1 MKKKVYWLG
10 FSILLLSVIF
20 ISLYFKSIEKS
31 PLDTDITAIN
41 NNHDANKKIKLALKD
56 YNKDKKA
63 EIISSFDTKENIIAI
78 SFEGISNN
86 EITKEVLSLLDKYNV
101 KSTFFASGVEVA
113 EDSDLINYIEKNG
126 HSIGSLGLSDKKHME
141 ELTKD
146 ELITDFIKANKI
158 LETITGNKSI
168 LLKGSSTTYNDTVLA
183 SAYAAGNKFVVDSKN
198 YLSYQ
203 SFKNYE
209 EAQGYVKSLKKGEIV
224 SVKLEGVLDES
235 EYTKKEEKPA
245 IDKED
250 GIEKKEE
257 EIIKYASILEVVEW
271 LCQAINED
279 GRTTVLLDNYNDLEK
294 SDERTMFIKNNLI
307 SNNFLNNKPSKN
319 NSENSNSG
327 DNSSENNSVDFSN
340 INFNKLIKDNK
351 KLLAENISRFYTTQ
365 EAVAYTFRGISD
377 KESLDLALL
386 ALSITNTKGTFFVT
400 KKEILEYPDRIEK
413 ILSYGNEIG
422 NGGVTAN
429 SNILNKSAE
438 EVAKEIYEVD
448 KMLKDRG
455 IYTNAYMSGFGYY
468 DSEIREAVS
477 AVRDIEG
484 LGKYELITYT
494 KAPIISKYEGKDSDY
509 ILNDY
514 LNPDIYTSLSKGEIV
529 YFRLDSGLVDKNVI
543 YKLMTEITFK
553 YVKYGYTKMYN
564 ASIGDY
570 ELKAKQLGY
579 SVVTISNLQN
589 NYESESGYGR
599 YELLKNSHSLQRK
612 SMEEALNLVNERY
625 IGNEFVEL
633 DGFTDEEKS
642 KLDQEGTIDTNGEDV
657 IFFTFDDWGGDTIVN
672 DILDVL
678 DKHKVKGS
686 FFTISKYIDD
696 NSGISNSNPNLLR
709 TIALKDHD
717 IGSHNYNHEILEED
731 KNLLID
737 SLGKSYDSMA
747 NVIGDLNSL
756 KPYFRPPTL
765 YVNKDGLLAVF
776 ESGYDYSISG
786 NISTHDYE
794 AESPIEIIN
803 NFESQLQDGKGNIVV
818 MHMNNQSYYTAM
830 ALDIFLTNNENGVY
844 GKKYKIAKLSDYLK

>member
-1 MKKKVYWLG
+1 MKKKVYWIGLC
-10 FSILLLSVIF
+10 IVLLSVFF
-20 ISLYFKSIEKS
+20 ISLYFKFIEKS
-31 PLDTDITAIN
+31 PLNTDITAIN
-41 NNHDANKKIKLALKD
+41 SNYDTSKKIKLALKD

-78 SFEGISNN
+78 SFEGIRNN
-86 EITKEVLSLLDKYNV
+86 EITKEVLSLLNKYNV
-101 KSTFFASGVEVA
+101 KSTFFVSGVEAA
-113 EDSDLINYIEKNG
+113 EDSDLVNSIKKSG

-141 ELTKD
+141 ELTKE
-146 ELITDFIKANKI
+146 ELISDFTKANKI

-183 SAYAAGNKFVVDSKN
+183 SAYASGNEFVVDSKN

-203 SFKNYE
+203 SFQNYE

-245 IDKED
+245 IDKEA
-250 GIEKKEE
+250 GIEKKDE

-279 GRTTVLLDNYNDLEK
+279 GRTTILLDNYNELEK
-294 SDERTMFIKNNLI
+294 SDGRTMFIRNDLI
-307 SNNFLNNKPSKN
+307 SNNSSNNKPSNN

-327 DNSSENNSVDFSN
+327 DNSIDISN

-365 EAVAYTFRGISD
+365 EAVAYTFRGISN

-455 IYTNAYMSGFGYY
+455 IYTNAYMSGFGYS

-477 AVRDIEG
+477 AVRNIEG
-484 LGKYELITYT
+484 LGKYELITYS

-529 YFRLDSGLVDKNVI
+529 YFRLDSGLVDQKVI
-543 YKLMTEITFK
+543 YELMIGITFK
-553 YVKYGYTKMYN
+553 YVNFGYAKMYD

-570 ELKAKQLGY
+570 KLRSKPLGY

-589 NYESESGYGR
+589 NYEGESGYGR
-599 YELLKNSHSLQRK
+599 YELLINSHSLQRK

-633 DGFTDEEKS
+633 DGFTEEEKS
-642 KLDQEGTIDTNGEDV
+642 RLDQEGTIDTNGEDV

-672 DILDVL
+672 EILDVL

-709 TIALKDHD
+709 TIALKGHD

-747 NVIGDLNSL
+747 NVIGDLDSL

-776 ESGYDYSISG
+776 ESGFDYSISG

-794 AESPIEIIN
+794 ATSPIEIIN

-830 ALDIFLTNNENGVY
+830 ALDIFLTNNENGLY

>member
-1 MKKKVYWLG
+1 
-10 FSILLLSVIF
+10 
-20 ISLYFKSIEKS
+20 
-31 PLDTDITAIN
+31 
-41 NNHDANKKIKLALKD
+41 
-56 YNKDKKA
+56 
-63 EIISSFDTKENIIAI
+63 
-78 SFEGISNN
+78 
-86 EITKEVLSLLDKYNV
+86 
-101 KSTFFASGVEVA
+101 
-113 EDSDLINYIEKNG
+113 
-126 HSIGSLGLSDKKHME
+126 
-141 ELTKD
+141 
-146 ELITDFIKANKI
+146 
-158 LETITGNKSI
+158 
-168 LLKGSSTTYNDTVLA
+168 
-183 SAYAAGNKFVVDSKN
+183 
-198 YLSYQ
+198 
-203 SFKNYE
+203 
-209 EAQGYVKSLKKGEIV
+209 
-224 SVKLEGVLDES
+224 
-235 EYTKKEEKPA
+235 
-245 IDKED
+245 
-250 GIEKKEE
+250 
-257 EIIKYASILEVVEW
+257 
-271 LCQAINED
+271 
-279 GRTTVLLDNYNDLEK
+279 
-294 SDERTMFIKNNLI
+294 
-307 SNNFLNNKPSKN
+307 
-319 NSENSNSG
+319 
-327 DNSSENNSVDFSN
+327 
-340 INFNKLIKDNK
+340 
-351 KLLAENISRFYTTQ
+351 
-365 EAVAYTFRGISD
+365 
-377 KESLDLALL
+377 
-386 ALSITNTKGTFFVT
+386 
-400 KKEILEYPDRIEK
+400 
-413 ILSYGNEIG
+413 
-422 NGGVTAN
+422 
-429 SNILNKSAE
+429 
-438 EVAKEIYEVD
+438 
-448 KMLKDRG
+448 
-455 IYTNAYMSGFGYY
+455 
-468 DSEIREAVS
+468 
-477 AVRDIEG
+477 
-484 LGKYELITYT
+484 
-494 KAPIISKYEGKDSDY
+494 
-509 ILNDY
+509 
-514 LNPDIYTSLSKGEIV
+514 
-529 YFRLDSGLVDKNVI
+529 
-543 YKLMTEITFK
+543 
-553 YVKYGYTKMYN
+553 MYN
-564 ASIGDY
+564 SSIGDY

-657 IFFTFDDWGGDTIVN
+657 IFFTFDDWGGDTIIN

-709 TIALKDHD
+709 TIAIKGHD

>member
-10 FSILLLSVIF
+10 VGIVLLSI
-20 ISLYFKSIEKS
+20 ISISFYFKFIEKR
-31 PLDTDITAIN
+31 PLNTDITASNSNYDASN
-41 NNHDANKKIKLALKD
+41 NIKLALKD
-56 YNKDKKA
+56 YNKEKKA
-63 EIISSFDTKENIIAI
+63 EVISSFDTKDNFIAI

-86 EITKEVLSLLDKYNV
+86 EITKEVLSLLNKYNV
-101 KSTFFASGVEVA
+101 KSTFFVSGVEAA
-113 EDSDLINYIEKNG
+113 EDSDLVNSIKKSG

-141 ELTKD
+141 ELIKE
-146 ELITDFIKANKI
+146 ELITDFTKANKI

-168 LLKGSSTTYNDTVLA
+168 LLKGSSTTYTDTVLA
-183 SAYAAGNKFVVDSKN
+183 AAYASGNQFVVDSKN

-209 EAQGYVKSLKKGEIV
+209 EAQGYIKSLKKGEIV
-224 SVKLEGVLDES
+224 SVKLKGVLDES

-245 IDKED
+245 IDKEA
-250 GIEKKEE
+250 GIEKKVE

-279 GRTTVLLDNYNDLEK
+279 GRTTILLDNYNELEK
-294 SDERTMFIKNNLI
+294 SDGRTMFIRNDLI
-307 SNNFLNNKPSKN
+307 SNNSSNNKPSNN

-327 DNSSENNSVDFSN
+327 DNSIDISN

-377 KESLDLALL
+377 KESFDLALL

-429 SNILNKSAE
+429 SIILNKSAE

-455 IYTNAYMSGFGYY
+455 IYTNAYMSGFGYS

-543 YKLMTEITFK
+543 YKLMTGITFK
-553 YVKYGYTKMYN
+553 YVKYGYAKVYN

-570 ELKAKQLGY
+570 ELRSKPLGY

-589 NYESESGYGR
+589 NYESESSFGR

-633 DGFTDEEKS
+633 DGFTEEEKS
-642 KLDQEGTIDTNGEDV
+642 RLDQEGTIDTNGEDV

-709 TIALKDHD
+709 TIALKGHD

-747 NVIGDLNSL
+747 NVIGDLDSL

-776 ESGYDYSISG
+776 ESGFDYSISG

-794 AESPIEIIN
+794 ATSPIEIIN

-830 ALDIFLTNNENGVY
+830 ALDIFLTNNENGLY

>member
-1 MKKKVYWLG
+1 MKKKVYWIGLC
-10 FSILLLSVIF
+10 IVLLSVFF
-20 ISLYFKSIEKS
+20 ISLYFKFIEKS
-31 PLDTDITAIN
+31 PLNMDITAIN
-41 NNHDANKKIKLALKD
+41 SNYDTSKKIKLALKD

-86 EITKEVLSLLDKYNV
+86 EITKEVLSLLNKYNV
-101 KSTFFASGVEVA
+101 KSTFFASGVEAA
-113 EDSDLINYIEKNG
+113 EDSDLINSIEKNG

-146 ELITDFIKANKI
+146 ELITDFTKANKI

-183 SAYAAGNKFVVDSKN
+183 SAYASGNEFVVDSKN

-203 SFKNYE
+203 SFQNYE
-209 EAQGYVKSLKKGEIV
+209 EAQGYIKSLKKGEIV

-245 IDKED
+245 IDKEA
-250 GIEKKEE
+250 GIEKKDE

-294 SDERTMFIKNNLI
+294 SDGRTMFIRNDFI
-307 SNNFLNNKPSKN
+307 SNNSLNNKPSKN

-327 DNSSENNSVDFSN
+327 DNSIDLSN

-351 KLLAENISRFYTTQ
+351 NLLAENISRFYTTQ

-377 KESLDLALL
+377 RGSLDLALI

-429 SNILNKSAE
+429 SDILNKSAE
-438 EVAKEIYEVD
+438 EIAKEIYEVD

-455 IYTNAYMSGFGYY
+455 IYTNAYMSGFGYS

-477 AVRDIEG
+477 AVRNIEG
-484 LGKYELITYT
+484 LGKYELITYS

-529 YFRLDSGLVDKNVI
+529 YFRLDSGLVDQKVI
-543 YKLMTEITFK
+543 YELMIGITFK
-553 YVKYGYTKMYN
+553 YVNFGYAKMYD

-570 ELKAKQLGY
+570 KLRSKPLGY

-599 YELLKNSHSLQRK
+599 YELLKNSHSLKRR
-612 SMEEALNLVNERY
+612 SIEESLNLVNERY
-625 IGNEFVEL
+625 IGNEFVDL
-633 DGFTDEEKS
+633 DGFTAEEKD

-672 DILDVL
+672 EILDVL

-696 NSGISNSNPNLLR
+696 NSGMSNSNPNLLR
-709 TIALKDHD
+709 TIALKGHD

-731 KNLLID
+731 KNVLID
-737 SLGKSYDSMA
+737 SLGMSYDSMA
-747 NVIGDLNSL
+747 NVIGDLDSL

-776 ESGYDYSISG
+776 ESGFDYSISG

-803 NFESQLQDGKGNIVV
+803 SFERQLQDGKGNIVV

-844 GKKYKIAKLSDYLK
+844 GKKYNIAKLSDYLK

>member
-10 FSILLLSVIF
+10 LCIVLLSIIF
-20 ISLYFKSIEKS
+20 ISLYFKFIKKN
-31 PLDTDITAIN
+31 PLNTDITAIN
-41 NNHDANKKIKLALKD
+41 SNYDASKNIKLALKD

-86 EITKEVLSLLDKYNV
+86 EITKEVLNLLNKYNV
-101 KSTFFASGVEVA
+101 KSTFFVSGVESA
-113 EDSDLINYIEKNG
+113 EDSNLVKSIKKSG
-126 HSIGSLGLSDKKHME
+126 HSIGSLGLSNKKHME
-141 ELTKD
+141 ELSKD
-146 ELITDFIKANKI
+146 ELITDFTKANKI
-158 LETITGNKSI
+158 IESITGNKSL
-168 LLKGSSTTYNDTVLA
+168 LLKGSSTIYNDTVLA
-183 SAYAAGNKFVVDSKN
+183 SAYASSNKFVVDSKN

-209 EAQGYVKSLKKGEIV
+209 EAQGYVKSLKKGEII

-245 IDKED
+245 IDKEA
-250 GIEKKEE
+250 GIEKKDEE
-257 EIIKYASILEVVEW
+257 TTKYASILEVVEW
-271 LCQAINED
+271 LCQAIKED

-294 SDERTMFIKNNLI
+294 SDGRTIFIRNDI
-307 SNNFLNNKPSKN
+307 TSNNYLNNKPSKN
-319 NSENSNSG
+319 NLGNSNSG
-327 DNSSENNSVDFSN
+327 DNSSENNSVNLNN

-351 KLLAENISRFYTTQ
+351 NLLADNISRFYTTQ

-377 KESLDLALL
+377 KESLNLILE

-429 SNILNKSAE
+429 SDILNKSTE

-455 IYTNAYMSGFGYY
+455 IYTNAYMSGFGYS

-477 AVRDIEG
+477 AVRNIEG
-484 LGKYELITYT
+484 LGKYELITYS

-509 ILNDY
+509 ILDDY

-529 YFRLDSGLVDKNVI
+529 YFRLDSGLVNENVI
-543 YKLMTEITFK
+543 YKLMTEITLK
-553 YVKYGYTKMYN
+553 YVNYGYAKMYN
-564 ASIGDY
+564 PSIEDY
-570 ELKAKQLGY
+570 ELRSKPLGY

-589 NYESESGYGR
+589 NYESDSGYGR
-599 YELLKNSHSLQRK
+599 YELLKNSHSLQKR
-612 SMEEALNLVNERY
+612 SMREALSLVNERY
-625 IGNEFVEL
+625 IGNEFVDL
-633 DGFTDEEKS
+633 DGFTDAEKD

-672 DILDVL
+672 EILDVL

-696 NSGISNSNPNLLR
+696 NSGMSNSNPNLLR
-709 TIALKDHD
+709 TIALKGHD

-731 KNLLID
+731 KNVLID
-737 SLGKSYDSMA
+737 SLGISYDSMA
-747 NVIGDLNSL
+747 NVIGDLDSL

-803 NFESQLQDGKGNIVV
+803 SFERQLQDGKGNIVV

-830 ALDIFLTNNENGVY
+830 ALDIFLTNNEKGVY
-844 GKKYKIAKLSDYLK
+844 DKKYKIAKLSDYLK

>member
-41 NNHDANKKIKLALKD
+41 NNHDANKKIILALKD

-101 KSTFFASGVEVA
+101 KSTFFASGVEAA

-250 GIEKKEE
+250 GIEKKDE

-327 DNSSENNSVDFSN
+327 DNSSENNSV
-340 INFNKLIKDNK
+340 
-351 KLLAENISRFYTTQ
+351 
-365 EAVAYTFRGISD
+365 
-377 KESLDLALL
+377 
-386 ALSITNTKGTFFVT
+386 
-400 KKEILEYPDRIEK
+400 
-413 ILSYGNEIG
+413 EIG
-422 NGGVTAN
+422 RAHV
-429 SNILNKSAE
+429 
-438 EVAKEIYEVD
+438 
-448 KMLKDRG
+448 
-455 IYTNAYMSGFGYY
+455 
-468 DSEIREAVS
+468 
-477 AVRDIEG
+477 
-484 LGKYELITYT
+484 
-494 KAPIISKYEGKDSDY
+494 
-509 ILNDY
+509 
-514 LNPDIYTSLSKGEIV
+514 
-529 YFRLDSGLVDKNVI
+529 
-543 YKLMTEITFK
+543 
-553 YVKYGYTKMYN
+553 
-564 ASIGDY
+564 
-570 ELKAKQLGY
+570 
-579 SVVTISNLQN
+579 
-589 NYESESGYGR
+589 
-599 YELLKNSHSLQRK
+599 
-612 SMEEALNLVNERY
+612 
-625 IGNEFVEL
+625 
-633 DGFTDEEKS
+633 
-642 KLDQEGTIDTNGEDV
+642 
-657 IFFTFDDWGGDTIVN
+657 
-672 DILDVL
+672 
-678 DKHKVKGS
+678 
-686 FFTISKYIDD
+686 
-696 NSGISNSNPNLLR
+696 
-709 TIALKDHD
+709 
-717 IGSHNYNHEILEED
+717 
-731 KNLLID
+731 
-737 SLGKSYDSMA
+737 
-747 NVIGDLNSL
+747 
-756 KPYFRPPTL
+756 
-765 YVNKDGLLAVF
+765 
-776 ESGYDYSISG
+776 
-786 NISTHDYE
+786 
-794 AESPIEIIN
+794 
-803 NFESQLQDGKGNIVV
+803 
-818 MHMNNQSYYTAM
+818 
-830 ALDIFLTNNENGVY
+830 
-844 GKKYKIAKLSDYLK
+844 

>member
-10 FSILLLSVIF
+10 VAVLVLCIISISF
-20 ISLYFKSIEKS
+20 YFKFIEKS
-31 PLDTDITAIN
+31 PLNTDITAN
-41 NNHDANKKIKLALKD
+41 NSKYDASKKIKLALKD
-56 YNKDKKA
+56 YNKEKKA
-63 EIISSFDTKENIIAI
+63 EVISSFDTKENFIAI

-86 EITKEVLSLLDKYNV
+86 EITKEVLSLLNKYNV
-101 KSTFFASGVEVA
+101 KSTFFVSGVEAA
-113 EDSDLINYIEKNG
+113 EDSDLVNSIKKSG

-141 ELTKD
+141 ELTKE
-146 ELITDFIKANKI
+146 ELITDFTKANKI

-168 LLKGSSTTYNDTVLA
+168 LLKGSSTTYTDTVLA
-183 SAYAAGNKFVVDSKN
+183 AAYASGNEFVVDSKN

-209 EAQGYVKSLKKGEIV
+209 EAQGYIKSLKKGEIV

-245 IDKED
+245 IDKEA
-250 GIEKKEE
+250 GIEKKDE

-279 GRTTVLLDNYNDLEK
+279 GRTTVLLDNYNALEK
-294 SDERTMFIKNNLI
+294 SDGRTMFIRNDFI
-307 SNNFLNNKPSKN
+307 SNNYLNNKPSKN
-319 NSENSNSG
+319 NSDNSNSG
-327 DNSSENNSVDFSN
+327 DNSIDLSN

-386 ALSITNTKGTFFVT
+386 ALSSTNTKGTFFVT

-455 IYTNAYMSGFGYY
+455 IYTNAYMSGFGYS

-543 YKLMTEITFK
+543 YKLMTGITVK
-553 YVKYGYTKMYN
+553 YVKYGYAKMYN

-570 ELKAKQLGY
+570 ELRSKPLGY

-589 NYESESGYGR
+589 NYESESSFGR

-633 DGFTDEEKS
+633 DGFTEEEKS
-642 KLDQEGTIDTNGEDV
+642 RIDQEGTIDTNGEDV

-709 TIALKDHD
+709 TIALKGHD

-776 ESGYDYSISG
+776 ESGFDYSISG

-794 AESPIEIIN
+794 ATSPIEIIN
-803 NFESQLQDGKGNIVV
+803 NFESQLQAGKGNIVV

-830 ALDIFLTNNENGVY
+830 ALDIFLTNNENGLY